1 MTPVDFCQGRS
12 THSGMDTGETL
23 AMIVHGPDP
32 FDCGDVGRLLA
43 SLGDVRIIVAGVM
56 GRTAAEESGLPCEY
70 CGVPPSQVL
79 AHIDGPAFLLNR
91 GKTPE
96 SGRVF
101 GGIVAGRLGRGLV
114 HVECTPGTVFC
125 WNEGDTVLAACLASV
140 LGYTVE
146 EVRAVPPDSGSVR
159 EVRGCVPG
167 EPVFVNGIVIGR
179 ATTGTVVLRER
190 YGAVEAV
197 SGLLVKPHGLEKL
210 ARSGPVSLAHAWCKS
225 GQIRQHAPA
234 QGGKVQEEGR
244 VIVLDHCGHRF
255 YERLAPETCG
265 VLAIGDD
272 TTAVAGHI
280 AAHLGIPVLGITD
293 GDRDGVVGGTFPK
306 GSVVLAVTTG
316 RDDEVGLDI
325 AGTIPDGKTD
335 WDKWI
340 AGALKMVEDRA
351 EIVLDQR
358 RQS

>member
-1 MTPVDFCQGRS
+1 
-12 THSGMDTGETL
+12 MDAGDTL
-23 AMIVHGPDP
+23 IMVVHGPDP

-79 AHIDGPAFLLNR
+79 ARLDGPAFLLNR

-96 SGRVF
+96 SGRIF
-101 GGIVAGRLGRGLV
+101 GRIVAGRLGRGLV
-114 HVECTPGTVFC
+114 HIECTPGTVFC
-125 WNEGDTVLAACLASV
+125 WNDGDTALAARLAT
-140 LGYTVE
+140 LLDYTVE
-146 EVRAVPPDSGSVR
+146 EVRAAPPDSGSVR
-159 EVRGCVPG
+159 EIGGCAPG

-179 ATTGTVVLRER
+179 ATGPEVVLRER
-190 YGAVEAV
+190 GDRIEAV
-197 SGLLVKPHGLEKL
+197 SGIEIKEHGLEKL
-210 ARSGPVSLAHAWCKS
+210 FRSGPVSLAHAWCKS
-225 GQIRQHAPA
+225 GQIRQRPPTGGRQV
-234 QGGKVQEEGR
+234 QGEGR

-280 AAHLGIPVLGITD
+280 AGHLGIPVLGITD
-293 GDRDGVVGGTFPK
+293 GDRDGVVNGTFPK

-316 RDDEVGLDI
+316 RDDEVGLEI
-325 AGTIPDGKTD
+325 AGTVPDGKTD
-335 WDKWI
+335 WDKWVSE
-340 AGALKMVEDRA
+340 ALRTVEGRA